1 METQETQNNKIEV
14 VYVKA
19 KLGKRL
25 FAHFIDLSI
34 LFLATM
40 IFFTIT
46 NVIVTHSGFY
56 LYKEEQLTQMRNESK
71 MYEKGVVITT
81 YVQNDEL
88 YPSYA
93 AKKDELSSRIDEFYQ
108 NPTYIISEDTV
119 KDYNKRKLEAV
130 DNNIHLFVVEDSK
143 IVENNVVSHKV
154 LYNFYVNEIDNYA
167 LANLFH
173 SSDYFYLVSFNF
185 LTSAIQVAILLFVN
199 FVVLYLI
206 LPTTC
211 FKRGRQTIGMKLEK
225 IGLINVRA
233 ENLSLGVYIGRFW
246 FMFIIFIPINF
257 VSFLIPTFVS
267 VGMMYFTQTNSSL
280 VNYVF
285 NDYMVDVTNQ
295 MIYYNALEREES
307 GYRLEKMSIEN
318 KDLRLK

>member
-130 DNNIHLFVVEDSK
+130 DNNVHLFVVENSK
-143 IVENNVVSHKV
+143 IVENNVVSHEV

-225 IGLINVRA
+225 IGLISLSAVNVTT
-233 ENLSLGVYIGRFW
+233 GKYVGRF
-246 FMFIIFIPINF
+246 FFNYFVFFILDF
-257 VSFLIPTFVS
+257 VGFLIPAIVS
-267 VGMMYFTQTNSSL
+267 VTMMFVTKTNSNL
-280 VNYVF
+280 PNYVF
-285 NDYMVDVTNQ
+285 NDYAVDNTDKT
-295 MIYYNALEREES
+295 IYLNSIERAES
-307 GYRLEKMSIEN
+307 EFKLQEISIEN
-318 KDLRLK
+318 KDFTLK